1 VTIGALRGRILLLA
15 TAAIAA
21 VAVFPQFAAA
31 AGTPE
36 QSSNWAGW
44 AISDPDTI
52 GGAPTAGAA
61 STLSFTSTTAT
72 WIQPKVTCSEGE
84 PTYSAFWVG
93 LGGLATDSQALEQV
107 GTQANCTAAGKPVYS
122 AWYELVP
129 SPSITVKLKIFPR
142 DLISASVNV
151 EPNGILVQVKD
162 RTRKT
167 SFTKLLPTPTLT
179 DFTSAEWIAEA
190 PSTCDAQLV
199 HCRALPL
206 ANFGTVPFT
215 RIAAIANS
223 HAGTVTDTTWSST
236 AIDLVPD
243 ASSHLGGLGTS
254 GTATPTNIDPAGR
267 AFQIF
272 FGTS

>member
-1 VTIGALRGRILLLA
+1 MA
-15 TAAIAA
+15 TAAVAA
-21 VAVFPQFAAA
+21 VAAFPQLAAA

-44 AISDPDTI
+44 AISDSDTI
-52 GGAPTAGAA
+52 AGQPTAG
-61 STLSFTSTTAT
+61 STTTLSFTSTTAT
-72 WIQPKVTCSEGE
+72 WVQPKVTCTEGR
-84 PTYSAFWVG
+84 PSFSAFWVG
-93 LGGLATDSQALEQV
+93 LGGLAADSKALEQV
-107 GTQANCTAAGKPVYS
+107 GTQANCTAAGKAVYS

-129 SPSITVKLKIFPR
+129 TPSITVKLKIFPR

-151 EPNGILVQVKD
+151 EPNGILVQIKD
-162 RTRKT
+162 RTRRT
-167 SFTKLLPTPTLT
+167 SFTKLLPTPALT

-199 HCRALPL
+199 RCRALPL

-215 RIAAIANS
+215 RIAAIGND
-223 HAGTVTDTTWSST
+223 HAGTVTDTTWAST

-243 ASSHLGGLGTS
+243 ASSHFGGFGTS
-254 GTATPTNIDPAGR
+254 GTATPTNIDATGR
-267 AFQIF
+267 SFQIF

>member
-1 VTIGALRGRILLLA
+1 VTRGRILLLA
-15 TAAIAA
+15 TAALVA
-21 VAVFPQFAAA
+21 VAALPQIAAA
-31 AGTPE
+31 AGNDE

-44 AISDPDTI
+44 AISDPSTI
-52 GGAPTAGAA
+52 AGQPVTG
-61 STLSFTSTTAT
+61 STTTLSFTSTTAT
-72 WIQPKVTCSEGE
+72 WVQPKVSCAAGE
-84 PTYSAFWVG
+84 PTFSAFWVG
-93 LGGLATDSQALEQV
+93 LGGLAVDASALEQV
-107 GTQANCTAAGKPVYS
+107 GTQANCTAGGKAVYS

-129 SPSITVKLKIFPR
+129 SPSVTVKLKILPG

-151 EPNGILVQVKD
+151 EPTGILVQVKD

-167 SFTKLLPTPTLT
+167 NFTKLLPTPAAT

-199 HCRALPL
+199 RCRALPL

-215 RIAAIANS
+215 RIAAIANT
-223 HAGTVTDTTWSST
+223 HAGTVTDPTWAST

-243 ASSHLGGLGTS
+243 ASSRFGGLGTS
-254 GTATPTNIDPAGR
+254 GTATPTAVDTTGR
-267 AFQIF
+267 SFQVF

>member
-1 VTIGALRGRILLLA
+1 MRGSWRRIFLSA
-15 TAAIAA
+15 TVAIAA
-21 VAVFPQFAAA
+21 VAALPALAAA
-31 AGTPE
+31 ASGDE

-44 AISDPDTI
+44 AIADSQTI
-52 GGAPTAGAA
+52 AGSPITGST

-72 WIQPKVTCSEGE
+72 WVQPKVNCTPNQPS
-84 PTYSAFWVG
+84 YSAFWVG
-93 LGGLATDSQALEQV
+93 LGGLASDSNALEQV
-107 GTQANCTAAGKPVYS
+107 GTQANCTPAGKAVYS

-129 SPSITVKLKIFPR
+129 APSVNVKLTILPG

-151 EPNGILVQVKD
+151 EPTGILVQVKN

-167 SFTKLLPTPTLT
+167 NFTKLLPTPANT

-190 PSTCDAQLV
+190 PSACDAMLV

-206 ANFGTVPFT
+206 ANFGAVPFT

-223 HAGTVTDTTWSST
+223 HPGTVTDTSWAST

-243 ASSHLGGLGTS
+243 ATSHFGGFGTS
-254 GTATPTNIDPAGR
+254 GTATPTAVDATGR
-267 AFQIF
+267 SFQVF

>member
-1 VTIGALRGRILLLA
+1 VLATVA
-15 TAAIAA
+15 TAAVAALPA
-21 VAVFPQFAAA
+21 VA
-31 AGTPE
+31 AGAPGDE

-44 AISDPDTI
+44 AISDSQTI
-52 GGAPTAGAA
+52 GGSPISGSTT
-61 STLSFTSTTAT
+61 TLSFTSTTAT
-72 WIQPKVTCSEGE
+72 WVQPKVYCTPNQ

-93 LGGLATDSQALEQV
+93 LGGLAADSGALEQV
-107 GTQANCTAAGKPVYS
+107 GTQANCTAAGKAVYS

-129 SPSITVKLKIFPR
+129 APSVNVNLKILPG

-151 EPNGILVQVKD
+151 EPTGILVQVKD

-167 SFTKLLPTPTLT
+167 SFTKLLPTPATT

-190 PSTCDAQLV
+190 PSTCDPQLTR
-199 HCRALPL
+199 CRALPL

-223 HAGTVTDTTWSST
+223 HPGTVTDAAWAST
-236 AIDLVPD
+236 KIDLIPD
-243 ASSHLGGLGTS
+243 ATSHFGGFGTS
-254 GTATPTNIDPAGR
+254 GTATPTAVDPTGR

>member
-1 VTIGALRGRILLLA
+1 VLATVA
-15 TAAIAA
+15 TAAVAALPA
-21 VAVFPQFAAA
+21 VA
-31 AGTPE
+31 AGAPGDE

-44 AISDPDTI
+44 AISDSQTI
-52 GGAPTAGAA
+52 AG
-61 STLSFTSTTAT
+61 SPISGSTTTLSFTSTTAT
-72 WIQPKVTCSEGE
+72 WVQPKVNCTPNR

-93 LGGLATDSQALEQV
+93 LGGLAADSGALEQV
-107 GTQANCTAAGKPVYS
+107 GTQANCTAAGKAVYS

-129 SPSITVKLKIFPR
+129 APSVNVNLKILPG

-151 EPNGILVQVKD
+151 EPTGILVQVKD

-167 SFTKLLPTPTLT
+167 SFTKLLPAPATT

-190 PSTCDAQLV
+190 PSTCDPQLIR
-199 HCRALPL
+199 CRALPL

-223 HAGTVTDTTWSST
+223 HPGTVTDAAWAST
-236 AIDLVPD
+236 KIDLIPD
-243 ASSHLGGLGTS
+243 ATSHFGGLGTS
-254 GTATPTNIDPAGR
+254 GTATPTAVDPTGR
-267 AFQIF
+267 AFQIY